1 MNYQIDDRNFTSLQ
15 GILEDYLKNCLEKEN
30 FQLQVIE
37 LGRILREVFPEAN
50 RVQRRVNGCR
60 TWQYPLSKKSNL
72 EIDTV
77 KWEDLPT
84 FTKEFG
90 WLLSS
95 SRDNLG

>member
-1 MNYQIDDRNFTSLQ
+1 MVR
-15 GILEDYLKNCLEKEN
+15 DYSERKEISYLSSRSN
-30 FQLQVIE
+30 GQA
-37 LGRILREVFPEAN
+37 EAN
-50 RVQRRVNGCR
+50 RIQGRVNGCR

-95 SRDNLG
+95 SRDNFF